1 MTSNVTFQHVPE
13 QAYQPSRRHFLKRF
27 AGGVA
32 AAGLLP
38 AFGFSGDRRARG
50 TLAQQVGRLAPG
62 QVGDED
68 FWRLVKDQFPLRP
81 GLILMNAANLC
92 PSPYPVAETVFHY
105 TRDIDADASSQNRGK
120 FKDLHEAALE
130 ALARYMGADTDEV
143 VITRNTSE
151 GNNLV
156 IAGLDLGAG
165 DEVVLWDQ
173 NHPSNN
179 VAWDVRAQ
187 RHGFTVKH
195 VATPADPQSSDDL
208 IEPFAEAL
216 TANTRV
222 LSFSHV
228 SNVSGVGLPAKAL
241 CAIARERGI
250 LTLIDGAQTFGV
262 HQINL
267 HEIGCDF
274 YTGSAHKWFLGPKE
288 GGLLYVRRERVDVLW
303 PSVVGVGWEKAR
315 EQGARKFGTMGQRD
329 DAMLAAVGKTVEFL
343 ETIGNDRI
351 EARVRELAAAL
362 KDLIREHLPQAEFR
376 TPLSAELSGGVVI
389 FTLPDVDFRAAFA
402 SLYEEHHIGCA
413 VMGGNLRLCPHIYNT
428 MDEVERVV
436 EVVKGLA

>member
-1 MTSNVTFQHVPE
+1 MTPNIPFQHVPDE
-13 QAYQPSRRHFLKRF
+13 AYRPSRRRFLKRF
-27 AGGVA
+27 AGGMA

-38 AFGFSGDRRARG
+38 AFGFTGSGSFAARV
-50 TLAQQVGRLAPG
+50 ASWAPG
-62 QVGDED
+62 AARDEA

-92 PSPYPVAETVFHY
+92 PSPYPVSDAVFQFTH
-105 TRDIDADASSQNRGK
+105 DVDADASFQNRGK
-120 FKDLHEAALE
+120 FNDLHGAVLE
-130 ALARYMGADTDEV
+130 ALGRYMGADADEV

-187 RHGFTVKH
+187 RYGFTVKR
-195 VATPADPQSSDDL
+195 VATPAMPQGPDDL
-208 IEPFAEAL
+208 MAPFAEAL

-228 SNVSGVGLPAKAL
+228 SNVSGVALPAKAL
-241 CAIARERGI
+241 CAMARERGI

-262 HQINL
+262 HQISL
-267 HEIGCDF
+267 HELGCDF

-288 GGLLYVRRERVDVLW
+288 GGLLYVRRERAGDLW
-303 PSVVGVGWEKAR
+303 PSVVSVGWEQAR
-315 EQGARKFGTMGQRD
+315 EQGARKFGTLGQRD
-329 DAMLAAVGKTVEFL
+329 DAMLVAVGKTVEFL
-343 ETIGNDRI
+343 ETIGNAHI
-351 EARVRELAAAL
+351 EARVRDLAAAL
-362 KDLIREHLPQAEFR
+362 KAGVQEHVPQAHFH
-376 TPLSAELSGGVVI
+376 TPLDPDLSGGVVI
-389 FTLPDVDFRAAFA
+389 FGLPGVDLRAAFMP
-402 SLYEEHHIGCA
+402 LYEEYHIGCA
-413 VMGGNLRLCPHIYNT
+413 VMGSDEPFIRFCPHIYNT
-428 MDEVERVV
+428 MEEVDRVV
-436 EVVKGLA
+436 EVIQGMV